1 MYYKTEEELDIIREN
16 CMLVSKVLAHVASVL
31 KPGMTGVKLDEEAE
45 ALIRDHNADPAFKG
59 YNGFPNTLCISIN
72 EQVVHG
78 IPSKQE
84 FREGDIVSVDC
95 GVYANEYYGDAAYTF
110 ALGEVD
116 EVTMELLWTTREA
129 LDKGI
134 SQAVAGNR
142 LGDISFAIQS
152 FAENEHGFGV
162 VRELVGHGLG
172 RELHEAPEVPNYGR
186 RGSGPLLKTGLVL
199 AIEPMINM
207 GRKEVMQSEDGW
219 TILTRDRKP
228 AAHYEH
234 TIVVREQEAERLS
247 DHRIVEEA
255 LKKNPHLEEI
265 SEKN

>member
-31 KPGMTGVKLDEEAE
+31 QPGMSGVTLDEEAE
-45 ALIRDHNADPAFKG
+45 KLIRDHKAEPAFKG

-84 FREGDIVSVDC
+84 FRDGDIVSVDC
-95 GVYANEYYGDAAYTF
+95 GVYANDYYGDAAYTF
-110 ALGEVD
+110 ALGEID
-116 EVTMELLWTTREA
+116 ENTMELLWTTREA
-129 LDKGI
+129 LDRGI

-142 LGDISFAIQS
+142 LGDISYAIQS
-152 FAENEHGFGV
+152 FAETEQGFGV

-186 RGSGPLLKTGLVL
+186 RGSGPVLKSGLVL
-199 AIEPMINM
+199 AIEPMINL
-207 GRKEVMQSEDGW
+207 GRKEVMQADDGW
-219 TILTRDRKP
+219 TIITRDRKP

-234 TIVVREQEAERLS
+234 TIVVRELVAERLS
-247 DHRIVEEA
+247 DHLIVEEA
-255 LKKNPHLEEI
+255 LKKNPHLEVI

>member
-45 ALIRDHNADPAFKG
+45 ALIRDHKADPAFKG

-84 FREGDIVSVDC
+84 FRDGDIVSVDC

-110 ALGEVD
+110 ALGEID
-116 EVTMELLWTTREA
+116 EDTMELLWTTREA

-186 RGSGPLLKTGLVL
+186 RGSGPLLKSGLVL

>member
-45 ALIRDHNADPAFKG
+45 ALIRDHKADPAFKG

-110 ALGEVD
+110 ALGEID
-116 EVTMELLWTTREA
+116 EDTMELLWTTREA

-186 RGSGPLLKTGLVL
+186 RGSGPLLKSGLVL